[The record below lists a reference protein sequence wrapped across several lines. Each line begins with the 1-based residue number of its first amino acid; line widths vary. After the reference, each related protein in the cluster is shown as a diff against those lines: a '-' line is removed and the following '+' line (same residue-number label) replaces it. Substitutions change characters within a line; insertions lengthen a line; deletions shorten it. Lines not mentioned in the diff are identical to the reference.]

1 MRKLGITIRNTTAL
15 FISAVALACCKETPQ
30 EIAAEELRAQG
41 ILPTGYEAEL
51 LNATVRNDVAMLQLL
66 IMAGAPVHM
75 TAPDGETLLHLAA
88 RKGQAEVGRALILA
102 GLSVERAD
110 QAGITSMQRAIL
122 HQHLHLPG
130 LFAAATL
137 EKQGITPDSYTEQ
150 LTECCLSGDFYTAHL
165 IQTAGVS
172 LDAANTEGSTAL
184 HRCAEAGQADAVR
197 YLLKRGADAHRPDAC
212 NKTPLEAATEAGQH
226 ETRAVLAAYELQQS
240 GISAEQYRTALLH
253 AVQQGD
259 TARVTLLHYAGA
271 DLQIT
276 DEVGN
281 TLLHLAA
288 MHRHTPMI
296 VLLHKLGADVN
307 ARNTLGLTPLHAE
320 IDLNHEDNIILLAQL
335 GADIHACLPD
345 GRNPLQFAVT
355 EGYYRCIV
363 PLAQAGANINRADS
377 NGNTLLHYCAAH
389 DQQFCLQALLQ
400 AGADVH
406 ARNGM
411 KWTALHY
418 ACTKKAPA
426 CAKILIEHGA
436 VDDIFTAIIADD
448 ADLCRRYLRAPS
460 AINKTDGL
468 GCTPLHWAARLDRR
482 QLCTLLLEHG
492 ADATATDTR
501 DRTAGDC
508 ARAVGYT
515 ECMQQLA
522 SYALKQRGCSTR
534 YTDELHKAIAAADTP
549 LLRLLIDAG
558 ADLHTP
564 DKAGWPVLH
573 QAVQHNHAGC
583 LPYLLKHGA
592 EPQATATS
600 YTALHLAVATG
611 KADCVKALL
620 AAGVDADTRMRCGST
635 ALHLAARMAQHDC
648 LQHLIDGG
656 ANVHLRNERGDTPL
670 LELARWNWS
679 RPESASALLA
689 AGADV
694 RTLNIMGENALHAA
708 AISGNKACLALFL
721 TAGADTKSTTRA
733 GKTPL
738 QLAKSNGHKDC
749 EHLLLEAEQSAIS
762 ANN

>member
-1 MRKLGITIRNTTAL
+1 MLKIGTVLRNTTAL
-15 FISAVALACCKETPQ
+15 ILSAVALTCCEQTPQ
-30 EIAAEELRAQG
+30 EIAADELRALG
-41 ILPTGYEAEL
+41 ILPTGYESEL
-51 LNATVRNDVAMLQLL
+51 LNATVSNDAAMLQLL
-66 IMAGAPVHM
+66 IAAGAPVHM
-75 TAPDGETLLHLAA
+75 QGPDGETLLHLAA
-88 RKGQAEVGRALILA
+88 RKGQAEAARTLIMA
-102 GLSVERAD
+102 GLSLEQAD
-110 QAGITSMQRAIL
+110 ATGSTPMQQAIL
-122 HQHLHLPG
+122 HDQLHMLP
-130 LFAAATL
+130 LLAAATL
-137 EKQGITPDSYTEQ
+137 EKQGITPPQYADK
-150 LTECCLSGDFYTAHL
+150 LTECCLHGDFYTAHL
-165 IQTAGVS
+165 LQTAGVP
-172 LDAANTEGSTAL
+172 LNGMGADGATAMHHCAA
-184 HRCAEAGQADAVR
+184 AGQAEAIQ
-197 YLLKRGADAHRPDAC
+197 YLITRGADTAQTDAR
-212 NKTPLEAATEAGQH
+212 NKTPLETAREAGQR
-226 ETRAVLAAYELQQS
+226 EACAVLAAHALQCQ
-240 GISAEQYRTALLH
+240 GITPQHYTEALLQ
-253 AVQQGD
+253 AVKSGD
-259 TARVTLLHYAGA
+259 AARFTLLQEAGA
-271 DLQIT
+271 NLSATDDL
-276 DEVGN
+276 GN
-281 TLLHLAA
+281 TLLHLAV
-288 MHRHTPMI
+288 MHSHGHLI
-296 VLLHKLGADVN
+296 KLLHEAGADFN
-307 ARNTLGLTPLHAE
+307 ARNALGQTPLLAE
-320 IDLNHEDNIILLAQL
+320 IDLNHAGNIILLTQL

-355 EGYYRCIV
+355 EGHFRCIV
-363 PLAQAGANINRADS
+363 PLAQAGADINRADS

-426 CAKILIEHGA
+426 CAKVLIEHGA

-448 ADLCRRYLRAPS
+448 ADLCRRYLRAPA
-460 AINKTDGL
+460 AIKKTDGL
-468 GCTPLHWAARLDRR
+468 GCTPLHWAARLNRL

-508 ARAVGYT
+508 ARAVGHT
-515 ECMQQLA
+515 DCMQQLA
-522 SYALKQRGCSTR
+522 ATALQRRGCSTR
-534 YTDELHKAIAAADTP
+534 YTEELHQAIAAADTP

-558 ADLHTP
+558 ANLHNT

-573 QAVQHNHAGC
+573 QAVQHNNTKC
-583 LPYLLKHGA
+583 IPYLLKHGA
-592 EPQATATS
+592 EPLATASS

-611 KADCVKALL
+611 KAACVKALL
-620 AAGVDADTRMRCGST
+620 AAGVNADTRMRCGST

-721 TAGADTKSTTRA
+721 AAGADTQSTNRS

-749 EHLLLEAEQSAIS
+749 EHLLLEAEQSAMS
-762 ANN
+762 ANH